1 MEECMLPSATPASL
15 GLDPER
21 LRRAFALLQGWL
33 DDDVVTAVAAAVVR
47 HGQVAGTFY
56 GGTVST
62 VGDAPSVTAS
72 SLFHLA
78 SIGKPMT
85 ALAVMLLVEEGRVA
99 LDDPVAAILP
109 EFAGAECEEITT
121 RHLLSHTS
129 GLAQDADL
137 SDVPSGADTATE
149 LRSYLRARP
158 VVPIGSRS
166 SIATSAT
173 ACWG

>member
-1 MEECMLPSATPASL
+1 TPDSL
-15 GLDPER
+15 GLDPQR

-56 GGTVST
+56 GGTLST
-62 VGDAPSVTAS
+62 AGDAPSVTTNR
-72 SLFHLA
+72 LFHLA
-78 SIGKPMT
+78 PIGKPLT
-85 ALAVMLLVEEGRVA
+85 ALAVLLLVEEGRLA
-99 LDDPVAAILP
+99 LDAPVAAILP
-109 EFAGAECEEITT
+109 EFAGAEREGITT

-129 GLAQDADL
+129 GLAQDADR

-158 VVPIGSRS
+158 VVPIGSKVEYS
-166 SIATSAT
+166 N
-173 ACWG
+173 